1 MLAEAQIIDAAMARA
16 LHQDACR
23 DHPIV
28 AWVICWD
35 EPAFPERYTA
45 RLATTEGT
53 LPYVLVGDTLAEVQA
68 QLPPGLVR
76 YGRGTVEPPEVVETW
91 VGP

>member
-1 MLAEAQIIDAAMARA
+1 MLAEDQVIDAAMARA

-23 DHPIV
+23 DHPLV
-28 AWVICWD
+28 AWAIWQD
-35 EPAFPERYTA
+35 HPAHPNHRFIA
-45 RLATTEGT
+45 QLVATSP

-76 YGRGTVEPPEVVETW
+76 YDLGAVEPPEVVELW
-91 VGP
+91 VAP